1 MIPRAFSVTDPER
14 VRAGKPLETPGTEE
28 RETQKKDKTRK
39 ERKKYGQCLY
49 AQGDKKAD
57 WKKWPAA
64 STSNLN
70 SFSPL
75 QSGVVYQDKNA
86 TAQRISSARIHKIKE
101 LKNEIFD
108 LQRKIETSSFE
119 NLALKELNRRHGRA
133 IGRYSSAESHLQEL
147 LAGHR
152 NEMRELRNL
161 LKMSQE
167 AEKNTARELKKVE
180 AELRRTKGDLKALA
194 VLSEDKALAEKEE
207 LNRRLSVLNE
217 TLEAKDERIQ
227 SLEMQLK
234 LNSSTFSRRLA
245 SESKKLLEATMTTKN
260 LLMEINIVHQKIKEK
275 DRQLYV
281 QNIYANRMPK
291 ALRDRSDWV
300 PNDQSLRV
308 DRSVQVDKESF
319 RELLLSQHQE
329 TEKNPIQL
337 KKENRE
343 DKGGDSNAKEVCS
356 DAQGKKE
363 KQATKKVPETSN
375 STHRGDKLLME
386 EHKFSEFIKE
396 MEKETEVL
404 KQELKTLMKSEK
416 NAQREKENNQ
426 EGGAVE
432 EAEKEEKKPFEQ
444 QKKKARNEGP
454 SPSKDPTRLKKK
466 YIFSEATENLHQ
478 GLHTSGAKCKAGF
491 GKSCLNSQRQAGQSC
506 SDTAV
511 PRGKISFGAYEPS
524 FGQTPLGRQDS
535 ASGGEETLDEGAL
548 WGGMFARRQLLEFQ
562 QHKGEG
568 RQVRG
573 ARQIPNSMPG
583 SSSPC

>member
-1 MIPRAFSVTDPER
+1 ILSDLD
-14 VRAGKPLETPGTEE
+14 AGG
-28 RETQKKDKTRK
+28 KK
-39 ERKKYGQCLY
+39 G
-49 AQGDKKAD
+49 
-57 WKKWPAA
+57 PAA
-64 STSNLN
+64 NTSNPN
-70 SFSPL
+70 SSFSPL
-75 QSGVVYQDKNA
+75 QSGVVYQEKNA

-108 LQRKIETSSFE
+108 LRKKIETWSFE
-119 NLALKELNRRHGRA
+119 NLALKELNRRHTRA
-133 IGRYSSAESHLQEL
+133 IERYSNAESHLQEL

-152 NEMRELRNL
+152 SDTRELRSL

-180 AELRRTKGDLKALA
+180 ADLRRTKGDLKALA

-234 LNSSTFSRRLA
+234 LNSSTFSRQLA
-245 SESKKLLEATMTTKN
+245 SESRKLLEATMTTKN

-300 PNDQSLRV
+300 PNDQINK
-308 DRSVQVDKESF
+308 SVQVDKESF

-329 TEKNPIQL
+329 TEENPIQL
-337 KKENRE
+337 KKEKKN
-343 DKGGDSNAKEVCS
+343 KGGEGKAKEVCS

-363 KQATKKVPETSN
+363 KQGTKKVPETSN
-375 STHRGDKLLME
+375 RTHRGGKLLME
-386 EHKFSEFIKE
+386 ECKFSEFIKE

-404 KQELKTLMKSEK
+404 KQELKTLMKSERSP
-416 NAQREKENNQ
+416 QRVKKNNQ
-426 EGGAVE
+426 EGEAVE
-432 EAEKEEKKPFEQ
+432 EVSKEEKKPHEQ
-444 QKKKARNEGP
+444 QKKKARSEGP

-466 YIFSEATENLHQ
+466 YIFSGAVENLHQ

-491 GKSCLNSQRQAGQSC
+491 GKSCLSSQRQAGQGC

-511 PRGKISFGAYEPS
+511 PRGKISFGAYEP
-524 FGQTPLGRQDS
+524 
-535 ASGGEETLDEGAL
+535 
-548 WGGMFARRQLLEFQ
+548 
-562 QHKGEG
+562 
-568 RQVRG
+568 
-573 ARQIPNSMPG
+573 
-583 SSSPC
+583 